1 MKIKFYLEWK
11 VEEENKIRFNLLYI
25 YIKYYLIYLFFNLLS
40 NYYIISLFFKKKKN
54 LYNFFKFLK

>member
-40 NYYIISLFFKKKKN
+40 NYYFIFLFLKKKKI
-54 LYNFFKFLK
+54 YIIFLDF

>member
-25 YIKYYLIYLFFNLLS
+25 YIKYYLMYLFFNLLS
-40 NYYIISLFFKKKKN
+40 IYYFISLFF
-54 LYNFFKFLK
+54 